1 LVSRQIKTM
10 ACDPDRKP
18 TLTEAGRRE
27 AAERHQ
33 RQAAA
38 LRENLAKRKAQQRAR
53 AVVPADQPPDGK
65 NEPPRDR

>member
-1 LVSRQIKTM
+1 M
-10 ACDPDRKP
+10 ARDPERKP

-27 AAERHQ
+27 AGDRRL

-53 AVVPADQPPDGK
+53 VGIPSRQSSDGE
-65 NEPPRDR
+65 NEPPDDR

>member
-1 LVSRQIKTM
+1 MTR
-10 ACDPDRKP
+10 DPERKP
-18 TLTEAGRRE
+18 ILTEAGRRE

-53 AVVPADQPPDGK
+53 AVAPSEHPPDGK
-65 NEPPRDR
+65 NEPPRSR